1 MLILRV
7 LSELYGLCM
16 TYVTFICIESLKKK
30 KQDCGE
36 SLLPLNKQY
45 HVFFLSISF

>member
-7 LSELYGLCM
+7 LSELYGLYM

-30 KQDCGE
+30 QDCGE
-36 SLLPLNKQY
+36 SLHPLNKQY